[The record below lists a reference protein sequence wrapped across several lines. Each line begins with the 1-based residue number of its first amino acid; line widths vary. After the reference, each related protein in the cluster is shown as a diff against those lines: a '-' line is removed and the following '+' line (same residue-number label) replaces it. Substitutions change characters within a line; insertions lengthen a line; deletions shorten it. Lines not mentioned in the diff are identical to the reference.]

1 VRRRNFTAALLLGTA
16 LGTSALAPRARAHTP
31 YRQWQVYR
39 RKHLLIGCH
48 KEDMAGYAL
57 AKEAVAIL
65 DEHLPAARA
74 RVARGP
80 TPGRLASLLG
90 TEQMDVALL
99 GEADAAAMVE
109 GRGRF
114 APYGAIELRTLLV
127 APGRVLVARADFP
140 ERHAWLVSDALDGWP
155 AGVVPDAPALPVLPW
170 HPGAERRRQGRP
182 VPAADASG

>member
-1 VRRRNFTAALLLGTA
+1 MRRRSVTAALLLGTV
-16 LGTSALAPRARAHTP
+16 LGAGVAPRARAHTP

-99 GEADAAAMVE
+99 GEADAVAMAE
-109 GRGRF
+109 GSGRF
-114 APYGAIELRTLLV
+114 APYGAIRLRTLLV
-127 APGRVLVARADFP
+127 TPGRLLVARADFP
-140 ERHAWLVSDALDGWP
+140 DRHAWLVTDALDGWP
-155 AGVVPDAPALPVLPW
+155 TDAAPGTRAQPALPW
-170 HPGAERRRQGRP
+170 HPGAERQRQGLP
-182 VPAADASG
+182 VPAADSPE